1 MKDHAHYFAKRERQ
15 CRTLAETHVDPTLRR
30 IYEKFAN
37 QYARALK
44 DNVGERNLPGV
55 RVRQHTAR
63 ETDYP
68 VT

>member
-15 CRTLAETHVDPTLRR
+15 CRALAEAHADPSLRR

-37 QYARALK
+37 QYARALEYN
-44 DNVGERNLPGV
+44 DGERTPPGV
-55 RVRQHTAR
+55 SARKHAAR
-63 ETDYP
+63 EPDYP